1 MRSKVATRRRRQVR
15 LHFLLAGSTR
25 PMTCGRWWGRRAKT
39 RTSPPRTRWM
49 FHWGTIQP
57 RPKRHNF
64 WYHLWREEG
73 GKGCK
78 WSSYWESILAPSP
91 RIHHIPVIE
100 RLGTQVFVVDAMNL
114 DLLLVSVTRRL
125 GPALFARVLTLAC
138 EIVRTGLRHKASK
151 DRGRSFPAI
160 AGPWLP
166 LLSSSLASLFIVY
179 FCFLTFTS
187 QLFNL
192 HFH

>member
-1 MRSKVATRRRRQVR
+1 MGARA
-15 LHFLLAGSTR
+15 LLGDNSR
-25 PMTCGRWWGRRAKT
+25 M
-39 RTSPPRTRWM
+39 
-49 FHWGTIQP
+49 
-57 RPKRHNF
+57 
-64 WYHLWREEG
+64 
-73 GKGCK
+73 
-78 WSSYWESILAPSP
+78 SILAPFS

-179 FCFLTFTS
+179 FCFLTFSS
-187 QLFNL
+187 QLLICTFTSPYYHL
-192 HFH
+192 YRKFQM